1 VITSNVSSLPE
12 VVGDAG
18 IMIDPNC
25 PQAIADAVIELYK
38 NPVLYA
44 HLIEKGLSRSQF
56 FNWQN
61 TAEQI
66 ATIYEKTFATYRN
79 LQ

>member
-1 VITSNVSSLPE
+1 
-12 VVGDAG
+12 
-18 IMIDPNC
+18 
-25 PQAIADAVIELYK
+25 VIELYK

-44 HLIEKGLSRSQF
+44 NLIEKGLSRSQF

-61 TAEQI
+61 TAEQV
-66 ATIYEKTFATYRN
+66 ATIYEKTFVTYRN